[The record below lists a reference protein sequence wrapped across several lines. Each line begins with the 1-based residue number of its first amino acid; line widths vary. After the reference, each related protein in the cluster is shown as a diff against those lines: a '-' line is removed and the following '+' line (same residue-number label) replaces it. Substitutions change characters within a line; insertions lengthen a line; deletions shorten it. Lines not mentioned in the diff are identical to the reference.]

1 MRTSTWRSAFVALW
15 LLPACGDST
24 TGEETA
30 APTSTNGPATTT
42 GDATTP
48 GTTAAE
54 GSAEGSDGMPTT
66 TAADSTSAA
75 PTTGPEPTSS
85 GGSEGET
92 AGACEPPPPE
102 GNACLECA
110 AASCCTAWAAC
121 QADEPC
127 ACVVDCHV
135 VNGGSLGNCSNQC
148 NLDTEL
154 YQALYFCGQQSCL
167 GTCEWDCC

>member
-1 MRTSTWRSAFVALW
+1 
-15 LLPACGDST
+15 
-24 TGEETA
+24 
-30 APTSTNGPATTT
+30 
-42 GDATTP
+42 
-48 GTTAAE
+48 
-54 GSAEGSDGMPTT
+54 MPTT

-75 PTTGPEPTSS
+75 PTTGPEPTTSS
-85 GGSEGET
+85 GGSEAET

-110 AASCCTAWAAC
+110 AANCCTAWAAC

-148 NLDTEL
+148 DLDTKL